1 MLLSSVDTG
10 LFDPRGLLGR
20 ETSSYL
26 KGTDDAMMASAE
38 YQLLIRLLLELNVRW
53 DPAAL
58 TIFMLNRRRI

>member
-1 MLLSSVDTG
+1 LLSSVDTG

-38 YQLLIRLLLELNVRW
+38 YQL
-53 DPAAL
+53 
-58 TIFMLNRRRI
+58 